1 MEEEKKK
8 RLVRKLL
15 FRIALA
21 LIVGGAAVILLKRQ
35 SSNPIG
41 GSQAETAQEIE
52 IKFADFLEK
61 TEFEWSVTDKFKAAI
76 KLASAFPVGK
86 DVHYRFDGY
95 LVSPG
100 VPTKF
105 EMTVS
110 YGLLP
115 ADQGLRIANPKLVDF
130 DLESTSGADAKEYR
144 DAGAAVFA
152 LFAKDVRT
160 LEWPL
165 GFTPNEILRMTR
177 AAVIVK

>member
-8 RLVRKLL
+8 RLVRKLV

-21 LIVGGAAVILLKRQ
+21 LIVGGSAVILLKRQ

-41 GSQAETAQEIE
+41 GPQAETAQEIE

-95 LVSPG
+95 LVSSG

-115 ADQGLRIANPKLVDF
+115 ADQGLLISSPKLVDF
-130 DLESTSGADAKEYR
+130 DLDNASGADPTEYR
-144 DAGAAVFA
+144 DADAAIFA
-152 LFAKDVRT
+152 LFAKDAKTV
-160 LEWPL
+160 EWPL
-165 GFTPNEILRMTR
+165 GFTPKEVLRMTR

>member
-8 RLVRKLL
+8 RIVRKLV
-15 FRIALA
+15 FRVALA
-21 LIVGGAAVILLKRQ
+21 LIVGGAAVMLLKRQ
-35 SSNPIG
+35 GFTPIDG
-41 GSQAETAQEIE
+41 PQAESAQEIE

-61 TEFEWSVTDKFKAAI
+61 TEFEWSVTDKFKTAI

-95 LVSPG
+95 LVSSG

-115 ADQGLRIANPKLVDF
+115 ADRGLRITNPKLVDF
-130 DLESTSGADAKEYR
+130 DLENTSGADAKEYR
-144 DAGAAVFA
+144 DAGAAIFA
-152 LFAKDVRT
+152 LFAKDAKPV
-160 LEWPL
+160 EWPL
-165 GFTPNEILRMTR
+165 GFTPQEVLRMTR